1 MSAHSD
7 IHDWGD
13 YANSEDEYD
22 VEEASENL
30 QRYVEG
36 LYYPICIGET
46 LANQYR
52 VEHKLG
58 HGGYSTVWMAYDTLG
73 KKNVA
78 LKIMTPEGP
87 NEHEYKI
94 QTEIAR
100 DMQDTSHLLLYES
113 TFLLSGP
120 LGNHR
125 VLVLPLH
132 GPNLRDYPR
141 QKPLHVRMSAAKQ
154 LLQAISHLHDSGIVH
169 RDLSTANVMYTL
181 HSIDSSTVA
190 EKYRQIGRPQKIRL
204 DLDLWK
210 AGELVMPIKPDET
223 LIGDDISLGDFGLAI
238 KSGTSVSEKVQS
250 PAIYCAPER
259 VYDQDPSFAT
269 DMWSYMCIFAE
280 LYMGFALFYPYG
292 GSNSSIVSCIVHSLG
307 HLPTAWKGAFN
318 AGGLENDWWYEPDH
332 ELEPTASLEYKVA
345 RLRPDISAEE
355 KDLVLS
361 VLRKGL
367 SYQPQDRLTA
377 SQLLEDTSFKAL
389 MAIYGV

>member
-1 MSAHSD
+1 MSAHSE

-13 YANSEDEYD
+13 YADSDDEYD
-22 VEEASENL
+22 VEEASENP

-58 HGGYSTVWMAYDTLG
+58 HGGFSTVWMAYDTLG

-87 NEHEYKI
+87 NEHDYKM

-100 DMQDTSHLLLYES
+100 NMQDTSHLLLYES

-125 VLVLPLH
+125 VLVLPLQ
-132 GPNLRDYPR
+132 GPNLRDYPC
-141 QKPLHVRMSAAKQ
+141 QKSLCVRMSAAKQ
-154 LLQAISHLHDSGIVH
+154 LLQAISHLHDGGIVH
-169 RDLSTANVMYTL
+169 TDLSSANFMYTL
-181 HSIDSSTVA
+181 GSMDSSTVV

-204 DLDLWK
+204 DLGLWK
-210 AGELVMPIKPDET
+210 ACELVMPMKPHES
-223 LIGDDISLGDFGLAI
+223 LIGDDISLGDFGLVI
-238 KSGTSVSEKVQS
+238 KAGTSVSEKVQS

-259 VYDQDPSFAT
+259 VYDQDPTFAT

-280 LYMGFALFYPYG
+280 LYMGFALFYG
-292 GSNSSIVSCIVHSLG
+292 GSNSSIVSCMVRSVG
-307 HLPTAWKGAFN
+307 HLPAEWKGTFK
-318 AGGLENDWWYEPDH
+318 AGGAENDWWYDQDH
-332 ELEPTASLEYKVA
+332 ELEPTASLEHRVA
-345 RLRPDISAEE
+345 RLRPDINAEE
-355 KDLVLS
+355 KELVLS
-361 VLRKGL
+361 VLWKGL

-377 SQLLEDTSFKAL
+377 RQLLEDASFKAL
-389 MAIYGV
+389 LKLYGV